1 MKMKQIKLF
10 IFVILAMSL
19 FHGCS
24 ATRSSVEFEK
34 PDLQVPRVEAPK
46 VQRKGSLYSIRGGSL
61 FSDKKDLQ
69 IGDIIQININEE
81 LKSDSK
87 NTRNTNKNNSTNLGA
102 GVFAGVGDEQGS
114 IVKAATG
121 LNKNMG
127 LTFGTGSANTFSGS
141 ATSKFDESLETT
153 ISAVI
158 QEVYQNGNYL
168 IKGSREII
176 IDGQKQMVMLSGVI
190 RPYDIT
196 PDNTISSS
204 QVANLQIL
212 FEKFGDERNSINKG
226 WGTRAIESI
235 WPF

>member
-1 MKMKQIKLF
+1 MRQIKPF
-10 IFVILAMSL
+10 IFIILAISL
-19 FHGCS
+19 FNGCS
-24 ATRSSVEFEK
+24 ANNQPVQFDK
-34 PDLQVPRVEAPK
+34 PDVQVPRIEAPK
-46 VQRKGSLYSIRGGSL
+46 IQRKGSLYSIRGGSL

-87 NTRNTNKNNSTNLGA
+87 NTRDTSKSNNTNLGA
-102 GVFAGVGDEQGS
+102 GVFAGVGNDQGS

-121 LNKNMG
+121 LNKNIG
-127 LTFGTGSANTFSGS
+127 LSFGTETENSFSGS

-176 IDGQKQMVMLSGVI
+176 IDGQKQKVMLSGVI

-212 FEKFGDERNSINKG
+212 FEKFGDERDSLNKG
-226 WGTRAIESI
+226 WGTSIIESI